1 MTPLFHVNFFNKNF
15 AKILWIAVEFN
26 AWADRQTDRQ
36 AGGQTGRRAGRQ
48 RDRQTDILQ
57 CRMRDTA
64 ILMELVVCKCF
75 KVGIEGDCYALLNVD
90 SLNKEFDKG
99 AVKLSLCH

>member
-26 AWADRQTDRQ
+26 AWADRQTGRQTDRQTDRQ

-48 RDRQTDILQ
+48 RDRH
-57 CRMRDTA
+57 TA
-64 ILMELVVCKCF
+64 V
-75 KVGIEGDCYALLNVD
+75 
-90 SLNKEFDKG
+90 
-99 AVKLSLCH
+99 